1 MPANS
6 ARHQFR
12 HFKTL
17 IVLVVA
23 MTGSTIFL
31 YWLGRL
37 APVTPL
43 RAKSPAAWNQIV
55 VRAAGPRTEEGFY
68 HFKIDEQGHVSESS
82 AWGGQRYAQNSDGTI
97 HLLVSCGTSD
107 PKLTPT
113 QSKALARA
121 IAGLRK
127 TYGIPTERIRIAQAA
142 QVASLGDQIS
152 F

>member
-1 MPANS
+1 MPANP

-31 YWLGRL
+31 FWLGRL

-43 RAKSPAAWNQIV
+43 RAKTPAAWNQIV
-55 VRAAGPRTEEGFY
+55 VRAAGPQTEGGFY
-68 HFKIDEQGHVSESS
+68 HFKIDEQGRVRESS
-82 AWGGQRYAQNSDGTI
+82 AWAGQRYAQGSDGTI
-97 HLLVSCGTSD
+97 HVLIACGTRD
-107 PKLTPT
+107 AKLTPT
-113 QSKALARA
+113 QSQTLTRT
-121 IAGLRK
+121 IAGLRRS
-127 TYGIPTERIRIAQAA
+127 YGIATDQVRVAQSPQLAG
-142 QVASLGDQIS
+142 LGDQIS